1 MTTTAS
7 EVASG
12 DRRPAAIAI
21 GRDRPAIDPRSTRDR
36 PAIDRGVARTLRA
49 DRVRSQALHIVR
61 GADVGPA
68 SAVRYHNIRRCILPT
83 LSCGE

>member
-12 DRRPAAIAI
+12 DRRSAAIAV
-21 GRDRPAIDPRSTRDR
+21 GCHRPAIDPRST
-36 PAIDRGVARTLRA
+36 AIDRGVARTLRA